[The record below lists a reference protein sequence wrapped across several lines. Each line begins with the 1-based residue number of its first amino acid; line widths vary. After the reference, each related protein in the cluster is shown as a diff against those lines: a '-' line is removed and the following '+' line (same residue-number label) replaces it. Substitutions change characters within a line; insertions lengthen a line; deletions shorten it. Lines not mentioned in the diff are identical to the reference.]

1 MVNTFQGSAYF
12 YIMSTISE
20 KIQQVRLQIDNA
32 CQACGRPGN
41 SVQLLAVSKTFGVD
55 AIAQAAEAGQRA
67 FGENY
72 IQEAVEKIRYFAEHD
87 AWKEQGLVWHCI
99 GPIQSNKTRLVAEHF
114 DWVHTVDRLKTA
126 ERLSAQR
133 PAQLAPLQVCIQVN
147 VDGGITKSG
156 VAPGEVAALVQQVA
170 QLPQLQL
177 RGVMSI
183 PDVVPD
189 FAAQLAVHQRV
200 KAVFDSIAALG
211 LPQLAQWDTISLG
224 MTADLQAAVQ
234 AGSTMVRVG
243 SGIFGQRDYGSA
255 H

>member
-1 MVNTFQGSAYF
+1 
-12 YIMSTISE
+12 MSTIPE

-32 CQACGRPGN
+32 CRACGRPDN

-55 AIAQAAEAGQRA
+55 AIAEAAEAGQRA

-72 IQEAVEKIRYFAEHD
+72 IQEAVDKISALRDLPLE
-87 AWKEQGLVWHCI
+87 WHCI
-99 GPIQSNKTRLVAEHF
+99 GPIQSNKPRLVAEHF
-114 DWVHTVDRLKTA
+114 DWVHTVDRFKTA

-133 PAQLAPLQVCIQVN
+133 PAQLAPLQICIQVN
-147 VDGGITKSG
+147 VDGGSTKSG
-156 VAPGEVAALVQQVA
+156 VAPGDVAALVQQVA

-183 PDVVPD
+183 PDVVAD

-200 KAVFDSIAALG
+200 KAVFDDIAALG

-243 SGIFGQRDYGSA
+243 SGIFGQRDYGSP